1 LFARV
6 DLHVG
11 TVRLDGAKMA
21 KSTGNLVLVEDL
33 LGEVS
38 AATLRLYLLDRPWAR
53 PWDVDRADL
62 GRASD
67 RLDRLHAAV
76 GRAGPGDPQGATA
89 AAMLALL
96 HDLDVVSAL
105 DLAEEAGGAAAR
117 TVLRVLS
124 LDAPEA

>member
-1 LFARV
+1 MLACDEAR
-6 DLHVG
+6 G
-11 TVRLDGAKMA
+11 
-21 KSTGNLVLVEDL
+21 LVEHGTDAP
-33 LGEVS
+33 S
-38 AATLRLYLLDRPWAR
+38 HLRSLP
-53 PWDVDRADL
+53 PP
-62 GRASD
+62 

-76 GRAGPGDPQGATA
+76 GRAGPDDPQGATA
-89 AAMLALL
+89 AAMRALL